1 MWGDTPLLRLLDQAG
16 SELLGAH
23 GLWGVN
29 RLLSYALPEDGVLRM
44 DQLSLG
50 AYAGSNRI
58 ANTTVTLRSVTV
70 AGLDSFR
77 WLNLLQPVEQHSLHF
92 GVALETLRV
101 HVGAEVA
108 VAPGS
113 AFPPI
118 TNNDTTAARQVV
130 RTLNVSFALTNVS
143 AEGLLLLAVDAVAAD
158 ALALRQ
164 WAHPACVADVVHACN
179 LTALQVW
186 LQRLEPPQV
195 SEGPRWLH
203 NARRVP
209 PPAALVG
216 DVGPVVE
223 PSPAHHLPRGCGLPL
238 RGPEN

>member
-1 MWGDTPLLRLLDQAG
+1 MIMWADTPLLRVLNQAG
-16 SELLGAH
+16 AELLGAD

-29 RLLSYALPEDGVLRM
+29 RLLRYALPKDGVLRM
-44 DQLSLG
+44 EQLNLR

-77 WLNLLQPVEQHSLHF
+77 WLNLLQPVEHHSLRF

-113 AFPPI
+113 AFTPT
-118 TNNDTTAARQVV
+118 TNNDATTARQVV
-130 RTLNVSFALTNVS
+130 HTLNVSFAITNVS
-143 AEGLLLLAVDAVAAD
+143 AEGLLLLAVDAAAAD

-164 WAHPACVADVVHACN
+164 FAHPACVADVVHTCN

-195 SEGPRWLH
+195 RERPRWLH
-203 NARRVP
+203 STRHIP
-209 PPAALVG
+209 PPAAPMG
-216 DVGPVVE
+216 D
-223 PSPAHHLPRGCGLPL
+223 
-238 RGPEN
+238 